1 MVDRVGQQLGN
12 YQLIR
17 MLGEG
22 GFAEVYLGEHIHL
35 GTKAAIKVLHT
46 QLTSDDV
53 DKFRDEART
62 IANLIHPNI
71 VRVLEFGIEGKTPFL
86 VMDYAPNGT
95 LRQKH
100 PKGVLLPLPTI
111 VNYVKQVAEAL
122 QSAHEEKF
130 IHRDVKPENMLLGR
144 RSEVLLSDFGIALV
158 AQSSR
163 YQNTQDMAGT
173 IAYMAPEQIGGKP
186 RPASDQY
193 ALGVVVYEWL
203 SGDRPFHGN
212 FTEIAVQHTVTPPP
226 SLREKVPTILPDV
239 EQVVMVALA
248 KEPKE
253 RFGSVQAFA
262 RALEQA
268 SQSDVVTFVKPAVP
282 VVQTLRV
289 VTPPSSPAVQT
300 PQMATT
306 PGLPPTLPAS
316 LPLPPTQTV
325 SNIKPV
331 GTVVCT
337 YRGHSGRVNAVAWS
351 SDGKRIASASDD
363 RTVQVWDAT
372 AGSDIRT
379 YRGHSNIVRSM
390 AWSPSGLHIAS
401 GSDDKTV
408 QVWDAATGSHGGI
421 YRGHS
426 KQVNA
431 VAWSPDGKYIASGSD
446 DKTVQVW
453 DVATGSHVFTYRG
466 HSNLVNAVAW
476 LSDSR
481 RIASGSN
488 DWTVQVWDA
497 TTGHHIIIYRGHS
510 NVVNT
515 VTWSPNVMRIA
526 TAGYDTAVQVW
537 NATTGDSVYTYRGHS
552 DHVRAVRWSPD
563 GKRIASGDASGR
575 VQVWD
580 ATTGNKVFTYKHAT
594 PVYTVAWSPDGKYIA
609 SGGDDRTVRVWV
621 AP

>member
-1 MVDRVGQQLGN
+1 MADRVGQQLGN

-100 PKGVLLPLPTI
+100 PKGVPLPLPTI

-144 RSEVLLSDFGIALV
+144 RGEVLLSDFGIALV

-226 SLREKVPTILPDV
+226 PLREKVPTILPDV

-262 RALEQA
+262 KALEQA
-268 SQSDVVTFVKPAVP
+268 SQPDVVTFVKPIVP
-282 VVQTLRV
+282 VVQEPRV
-289 VTPPSSPAVQT
+289 VTPPS
-300 PQMATT
+300 
-306 PGLPPTLPAS
+306 LPPTLPVT
-316 LPLPPTQTV
+316 PPSPPKQPAAV
-325 SNIKPV
+325 SKPV
-331 GTVVCT
+331 GTIACT
-337 YRGHSGRVNAVAWS
+337 YHGHSGRVNAVAWS
-351 SDGKRIASASDD
+351 
-363 RTVQVWDAT
+363 
-372 AGSDIRT
+372 
-379 YRGHSNIVRSM
+379 
-390 AWSPSGLHIAS
+390 
-401 GSDDKTV
+401 
-408 QVWDAATGSHGGI
+408 
-421 YRGHS
+421 
-426 KQVNA
+426 
-431 VAWSPDGKYIASGSD
+431 
-446 DKTVQVW
+446 
-453 DVATGSHVFTYRG
+453 
-466 HSNLVNAVAW
+466 
-476 LSDSR
+476 
-481 RIASGSN
+481 
-488 DWTVQVWDA
+488 
-497 TTGHHIIIYRGHS
+497 
-510 NVVNT
+510 
-515 VTWSPNVMRIA
+515 
-526 TAGYDTAVQVW
+526 
-537 NATTGDSVYTYRGHS
+537 
-552 DHVRAVRWSPD
+552 PD
-563 GKRIASGDASGR
+563 GKRIASGSDDHTA
-575 VQVWD
+575 QVWD
-580 ATTGNKVFTYKHAT
+580 ATTGDRLFTYRDHSDGVNTVAWSPIGRYIASGSQDRTLQVWNADTGKNIATYPGHSKGVYAVVWSPDGKRLASGDASGKVRVCDATTGDHPYSYPGHSGRVNAVTWSPDGRRIISGGSDGLIQVWDAATTGNRIFNYRAHSDYSVRAVAWSPNGKSIASASNDHTVRVWNAATSENIFTFTHRGHSSWVSAIVWSPDGKLIASASGDSTVQVWNATSGKTIFTYKHAA

-609 SGGDDRTVRVWV
+609 SGGDDKTVQVWV